1 MIEIYKTDS
10 MIEVIKKSP
19 VAPSFLGDRYFPTS
33 DRDIFTTPQVW
44 IERADNGKKSAPFVI
59 PYSGS
64 KLMEREAYTGEQM
77 TPVWINPARD
87 MTIHTLL
94 KKGIGQH
101 AVPYGQCAYR
111 QQR

>member
-44 IERADNGKKSAPFVI
+44 IERADNGKKSA
-59 PYSGS
+59 G
-64 KLMEREAYTGEQM
+64 
-77 TPVWINPARD
+77 ARGLHRRAD
-87 MTIHTLL
+87 DPRLD
-94 KKGIGQH
+94 Q
-101 AVPYGQCAYR
+101 PR
-111 QQR
+111 P